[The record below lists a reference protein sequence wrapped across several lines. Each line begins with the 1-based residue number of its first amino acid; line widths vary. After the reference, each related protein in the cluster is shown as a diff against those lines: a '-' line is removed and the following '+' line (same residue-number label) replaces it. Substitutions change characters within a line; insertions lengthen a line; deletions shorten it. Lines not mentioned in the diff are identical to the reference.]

1 MASLDNHYKSYI
13 AYNMDRLTCVNKWAM
28 PIKMG
33 VVGWSDIQIS
43 CNNHC
48 CVKFGQNVH
57 LLCYATA
64 LFLVV
69 VHITNVTVLGH
80 VNLIISQA

>member
-33 VVGWSDIQIS
+33 VVGDGRIS
-43 CNNHC
+43 KFRVITIAVSNL
-48 CVKFGQNVH
+48 VKMYT
-57 LLCYATA
+57 CYAMP
-64 LFLVV
+64 LHYF
-69 VHITNVTVLGH
+69 
-80 VNLIISQA
+80 

>member
-33 VVGWSDIQIS
+33 VVGDGRIS
-43 CNNHC
+43 
-48 CVKFGQNVH
+48 K
-57 LLCYATA
+57 
-64 LFLVV
+64 FLVIKTHGSV
-69 VHITNVTVLGH
+69 SCGPRSRRATPEYINRKKENAIFTPM
-80 VNLIISQA
+80 